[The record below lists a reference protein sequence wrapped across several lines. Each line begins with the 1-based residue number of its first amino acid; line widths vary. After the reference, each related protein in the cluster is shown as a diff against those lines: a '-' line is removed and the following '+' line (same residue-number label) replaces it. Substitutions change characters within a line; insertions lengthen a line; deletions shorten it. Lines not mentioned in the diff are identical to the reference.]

1 MHNLAACPCKIEGE
15 GDPQV
20 EIYFFSNFYCHRD
33 DHNYNLHGYDH
44 IRHDLRWGH
53 DHHSGH
59 YHGGHHHGAHHHGAH
74 HHGGHH
80 HGSHHHGAR
89 ENHGSPHHGVHENH
103 GAHEN
108 HSNHH
113 SHSPQPGT

>member
-53 DHHSGH
+53 DHHS
-59 YHGGHHHGAHHHGAH
+59 AH